1 MYKILI
7 FVSLFIFNSCA
18 SAANQESMQSDTQ
31 TATDEELEDINIESQ
46 LTPVDIWERIRQNLT
61 ITIPADQIAATSLY
75 RERLYSNQTSVNRIS
90 KSGQRYLYHT
100 LSRAQEL
107 GLPVELAL
115 LPFVESEFDPYA
127 KSVDGATGIWQFILH
142 NVLS

>member
-7 FVSLFIFNSCA
+7 LVSLFVFNSCA
-18 SAANQESMQSDTQ
+18 STANQDSMQSDTQ
-31 TATDEELEDINIESQ
+31 TATDEELEDIKIESQ

-100 LSRAQEL
+100 LSKAQEL
-107 GLPVELAL
+107 SL
-115 LPFVESEFDPYA
+115 
-127 KSVDGATGIWQFILH
+127 IHI
-142 NVLS
+142 